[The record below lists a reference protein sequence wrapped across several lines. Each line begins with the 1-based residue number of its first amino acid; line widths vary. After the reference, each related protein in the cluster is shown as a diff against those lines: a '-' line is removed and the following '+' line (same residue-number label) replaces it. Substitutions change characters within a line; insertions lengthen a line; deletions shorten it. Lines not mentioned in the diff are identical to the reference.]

1 MRDDT
6 RLPPDG
12 QDPPRARH
20 LRLVSATTPKPPK
33 KGRERPYQSDLFAP
47 EEAARLLAAL
57 KNARA
62 MFGTWAC
69 LADAMRVP
77 LTTIGAVK
85 ARRQRFSGALA
96 IRLARALGVPLE
108 SLYRAPADAA
118 HCPTCG
124 ARRAP

>member
-1 MRDDT
+1 MT
-6 RLPPDG
+6 G
-12 QDPPRARH
+12 H
-20 LRLVSATTPKPPK
+20 LRLVKPAGPKPPK
-33 KGRERPYQSDLFAP
+33 RGRERPYQSDLFSP

-96 IRLARALGVPLE
+96 IRLARALGKPLE
-108 SLYRAPADAA
+108 SLYRAPTDAST
-118 HCPTCG
+118 CPACG
-124 ARRAP
+124 ARRTP